1 MARDAKFKRLLPPL
15 TSKEQKALAECGG
28 YKRSI
33 RHHDADVVIETR
45 RCKQVAICRSCAV
58 SSAALGLHSVRSNAE
73 ALFAKNQKSKLYL
86 LTLTLPPSAL
96 AESRQ
101 SVAALKAARAAV
113 RKALGGLCIGDAWVV
128 ESVKIDSD
136 ITSEAA
142 AHTHMHVMLHM
153 NKSINSG
160 RGYLSDAAFR
170 SLLDN
175 AVGGGAVGYDLRH
188 VKPQHWLS
196 EAHQQAIMQFGYS
209 NKSGYF
215 AMYSYVFKSALDEI
229 QQNGQDYYT
238 AYRRQLK
245 GARLRGSSGSLG
257 GITKPVPFYVAMRPE
272 IGEMVKS
279 ERRMFGGEV
288 VTLSKEPYDPDAEK
302 ALRDRR
308 AAARRALKQAPQ
320 ALADAAAAKRAA
332 DDAAAASERKN
343 AARIEKY
350 HARKS
355 VTSVSLRDIFHAQ
368 NASSGITKQ
377 RDWIPAPA
385 ALLKSKAKAALWS
398 LMSLF
403 SSNTRVFVRRKYEIK
418 RPRDDPSAKKNFRRK
433 KILATSTKIF

>member
-1 MARDAKFKRLLPPL
+1 MVSSSKLKLLLPPL
-15 TSKEQKALAECGG
+15 TPKEQKALAECGG

-45 RCKQVAICRSCAV
+45 RCKQVALCRSCAV

-73 ALFAKNQKSKLYL
+73 KIFAKNPKSKLYL

-101 SVAALKAARAAV
+101 SVAALKDARAAV

-153 NKSINSG
+153 HKSINSG
-160 RGYLSDAAFR
+160 RGYLSDAALK
-170 SLLDN
+170 SLLDG

-188 VKPQHWLS
+188 VKPRSWLS
-196 EAHQQAIMQFGYS
+196 EAHQQSIMQFGYS

-215 AMYSYVFKSALDEI
+215 AMYSYVFKSALDEV

-257 GITKPVPFYVAMRPE
+257 GITKPVPFYAGLKPE
-272 IGEMVKS
+272 AGEQVK
-279 ERRMFGGEV
+279 ERRRVGGGDV
-288 VTLSKEPYDPDAEK
+288 LLSSSFYDPAAEK
-302 ALRDRR
+302 DLRERR

-320 ALADAAAAKRAA
+320 ALSDAAAAKRAA

-355 VTSVSLRDIFHAQ
+355 VASVSLRDVFHAQ
-368 NASSGITKQ
+368 SGDFVTTKQ
-377 RDWIPAPA
+377 GDWIPAPA
-385 ALLKSKAKAALWS
+385 LLKKSTAKAALWS